1 MPSVKNIFKPNK
13 KCIINTDLDGLLSG
27 MLLQKFLNWEIV
39 GFSYCSG
46 KPQDE
51 LWIKPQVP
59 IKDCV
64 FVDLPVALK
73 NVDVIDQHFVGFD
86 EAWLEEFS
94 SYRDKI
100 NPNILRNRVFNDRN
114 NRNQYTA
121 KYPFGT
127 VHFILAV
134 LEKLGIIPKNY
145 MVCFEKQLGTFEVV
159 DLICRAD
166 RVISNTCEYRP
177 NCLDWSDW
185 LINIGGTNT
194 RKLFEL
200 VKKESMNMRE
210 KETMVENTLLNLG
223 CAGRDGE
230 CSNLFRNK
238 DFTKL
243 NNYFNY
249 LAEALELPAIPL
261 FDITAFNKLHGER
274 VSTSV
279 GLDRLKEIVNKN
291 NVFSFAFVSKSFLSI
306 TYIDDED
313 D

>member
-1 MPSVKNIFKPNK
+1 M
-13 KCIINTDLDGLLSG
+13 
-27 MLLQKFLNWEIV
+27 
-39 GFSYCSG
+39 
-46 KPQDE
+46 
-51 LWIKPQVP
+51 
-59 IKDCV
+59 
-64 FVDLPVALK
+64 
-73 NVDVIDQHFVGFD
+73 
-86 EAWLEEFS
+86 
-94 SYRDKI
+94 
-100 NPNILRNRVFNDRN
+100 
-114 NRNQYTA
+114 
-121 KYPFGT
+121 
-127 VHFILAV
+127 
-134 LEKLGIIPKNY
+134 
-145 MVCFEKQLGTFEVV
+145 
-159 DLICRAD
+159 
-166 RVISNTCEYRP
+166 
-177 NCLDWSDW
+177 DWSDW